1 MDTMSRKAR
10 RSVLRSQESIT
21 TSAGAEITREAQ
33 GDGDEPPES
42 HQRLSIDPPPALSH
56 FALRDDG
63 ALLLSI
69 EDADD
74 RDLDG
79 RELVTFFVLTAEETA
94 VARRIADDGISA
106 AAALVIGRLPK
117 GKH

>member
-1 MDTMSRKAR
+1 MDTMKPKPQ
-10 RSVLRSQESIT
+10 RSGSFLQEVAAIRP
-21 TSAGAEITREAQ
+21 GAEPLREVEAS
-33 GDGDEPPES
+33 GEEPPES
-42 HQRLSIDPPPALSH
+42 HRRLSADPPPALSR

-69 EDADD
+69 EDAND
-74 RDLDG
+74 RDLAG
-79 RELVTFFVLTAEETA
+79 REIVTFFVLTSDEAA

-117 GKH
+117 GKR